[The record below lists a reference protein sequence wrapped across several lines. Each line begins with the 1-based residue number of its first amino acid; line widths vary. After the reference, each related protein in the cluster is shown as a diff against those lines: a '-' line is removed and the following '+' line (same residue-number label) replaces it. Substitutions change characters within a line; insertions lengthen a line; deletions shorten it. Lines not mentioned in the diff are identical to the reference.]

1 MSDPGA
7 VPGPEGQTADATPA
21 ESGGSSLR
29 AWQRTALRKYLMARP
44 RDFLAVATPGAGKTT
59 FGLRVAT
66 ELLADRTVDTITVVA
81 PTEHLKH
88 QWAAAA
94 ARAGIALDPEYSNSS
109 GALAPEFHGM
119 VVTYAQVA
127 AHPFKHR
134 ERTASRRTLVILDEI
149 HHGGDAKSWG
159 DGIREAFDDAERR
172 LALTGTPFRSDD
184 SPIPF
189 VTYEPDGQ
197 GHQRSKADHMYGYAD
212 ALADGVVRPVVFL
225 AYSGEARWRT
235 NAGEEFS
242 ARLGEPLS
250 ADQTSRAWRVA
261 LDPHGDWMP
270 AVLRSAHTRLRQ
282 IRNGGVPDAGGLVIA
297 TDQERAREY
306 AALLTE
312 ITGRPPVLVL
322 SDDPTASG
330 RIGQFADSTDEWMVA
345 VRMVSEGVDVPRL
358 CVGVYATSAST
369 PLYFA
374 QAIGRFVRSRRPGET
389 ASVFLPS
396 VPVLLQL
403 ASQMEAQ
410 RDHVL
415 GKPHREEN
423 LEDELLAQAERQQ
436 DEPDNADE
444 EENGYISL
452 GADAEL
458 DQIVYDGS
466 SYGTAT
472 FSGSD
477 EEADY
482 IGLPGLLGADD
493 VKALLRQREKEQMSR
508 ASRPAPGESAP
519 GGVAVVGS
527 DPSMSGATL
536 PGNAAGPGSQAG
548 AAAERVAS
556 AAELKDLR
564 RQLNTL
570 VSVYSGRLGKSHGAI
585 HTQLRNSCGGPPV
598 PMASAE
604 QIRERI
610 TLLRSW

>member
-7 VPGPEGQTADATPA
+7 VPGHEDLTAEPTTPTA
-21 ESGGSSLR
+21 GGASLR

-44 RDFLAVATPGAGKTT
+44 KDFLAVATPGAGKTT
-59 FGLRVAT
+59 FGLRVAN

-81 PTEHLKH
+81 PTEHLKY
-88 QWAAAA
+88 QWAASA
-94 ARAGIALDPEYSNSS
+94 ARAGIALDPEYANSS
-109 GALAPEFHGM
+109 GALAPEYHGV

-134 ERTASRRTLVILDEI
+134 ERTNSRRTLVILDEI

-172 LALTGTPFRSDD
+172 LSLTGTPFRSDD

-197 GHQRSKADHMYGYAD
+197 GHQRSKADHSYGYAD

-225 AYSGEARWRT
+225 AYSGEARWRS

-250 ADQTSRAWRVA
+250 ADQMSRAWRVA

-270 AVLRSAHTRLRQ
+270 AVLQAAHTRLRQ
-282 IRNGGVPDAGGLVIA
+282 IRAGGVPDAGGLVIA

-312 ITGRPPVLVL
+312 ITGTAPTVVL
-322 SDDPTASG
+322 SDDPTASS
-330 RIGQFADSTDEWMVA
+330 RIGAFSDSTDEWMVA

-358 CVGVYATSAST
+358 SVGVYATSAST

-374 QAIGRFVRSRRPGET
+374 QAIGRFVRSRRKGET

-396 VPVLLQL
+396 VPVLLKL
-403 ASQMEAQ
+403 ASEMEAQ

-415 GKPHREEN
+415 GKPHREEG
-423 LEDELLAQAERQQ
+423 LEDQLLSQANQQQ
-436 DEPDNADE
+436 DENTEDE
-444 EENGYISL
+444 EERGYISL

-458 DQIVYDGS
+458 DQIVYEGS

-472 FSGSD
+472 FAGSE

-493 VKALLRQREKEQMSR
+493 VKALLRQREKEQVKQRSSSAQ
-508 ASRPAPGESAP
+508 ASAAGNIS
-519 GGVAVVGS
+519 VVGA
-527 DPSMSGATL
+527 DPGMSGTTL
-536 PGNAAGPGSQAG
+536 PGNAAGPGSHAG

-585 HTQLRNSCGGPPV
+585 HTQLRNACGGPPV

-610 TLLRSW
+610 STLRSW

>member
-1 MSDPGA
+1 
-7 VPGPEGQTADATPA
+7 
-21 ESGGSSLR
+21 
-29 AWQRTALRKYLMARP
+29 
-44 RDFLAVATPGAGKTT
+44 
-59 FGLRVAT
+59 
-66 ELLADRTVDTITVVA
+66 
-81 PTEHLKH
+81 
-88 QWAAAA
+88 
-94 ARAGIALDPEYSNSS
+94 
-109 GALAPEFHGM
+109 
-119 VVTYAQVA
+119 
-127 AHPFKHR
+127 
-134 ERTASRRTLVILDEI
+134 
-149 HHGGDAKSWG
+149 
-159 DGIREAFDDAERR
+159 
-172 LALTGTPFRSDD
+172 
-184 SPIPF
+184 
-189 VTYEPDGQ
+189 
-197 GHQRSKADHMYGYAD
+197 
-212 ALADGVVRPVVFL
+212 
-225 AYSGEARWRT
+225 GEARWRT

-415 GKPHREEN
+415 GKPHREEK

-444 EENGYISL
+444 EEEGNIAR
-452 GADAEL
+452 GARAHPGQSADERRAGARAAPPGGGAGAGR
-458 DQIVYDGS
+458 DGPA
-466 SYGTAT
+466 GRAWCR
-472 FSGSD
+472 GPL
-477 EEADY
+477 AAGGRGGAPPRRA
-482 IGLPGLLGADD
+482 GLVGRGRCPGAARAPGHGR
-493 VKALLRQREKEQMSR
+493 LRPG
-508 ASRPAPGESAP
+508 SRPGPGRCAP
-519 GGVAVVGS
+519 GG
-527 DPSMSGATL
+527 
-536 PGNAAGPGSQAG
+536 
-548 AAAERVAS
+548 R
-556 AAELKDLR
+556 
-564 RQLNTL
+564 
-570 VSVYSGRLGKSHGAI
+570 GRG
-585 HTQLRNSCGGPPV
+585 
-598 PMASAE
+598 
-604 QIRERI
+604 
-610 TLLRSW
+610 